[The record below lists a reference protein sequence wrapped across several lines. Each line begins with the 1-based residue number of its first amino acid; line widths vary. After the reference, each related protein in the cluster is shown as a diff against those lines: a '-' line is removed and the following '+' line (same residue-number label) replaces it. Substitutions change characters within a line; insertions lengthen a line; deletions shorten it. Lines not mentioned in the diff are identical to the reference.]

1 MIQIVEH
8 TAAENPS
15 AVAAAL
21 AATGLPVRICRVWA
35 GERVPDT
42 VDGMVALVVLDGP
55 AGAPAAQLALLRAAL
70 DAEVPVLGV
79 GTGARLLALAAD
91 GGAGSYAPSDG
102 DPPQGALHDHADHT
116 DHAPAPHDEGDV
128 RVLRIGPSAWGVRL
142 HPVHPLP
149 YADGVYG
156 RFAALVAD
164 RAERTTTRAF
174 FTRRAATW
182 DERFTDDGPRYAAAA
197 RRMELRSG
205 HRALDVG
212 CGTGR
217 VLPALRDQVGPAGVV
232 AGVDLT
238 PAMLTAAAR
247 QGRGAQGHLLLA
259 DACRLPL
266 RTGAVD
272 GVFSAG
278 LLNHLPDPRRA
289 LREWARVTVPLG
301 VLLLFHPSGHAERAA
316 RHGRPLAP
324 DDPLT
329 EGNLLPAL
337 RATGWRTA
345 CYEDAPHHFLLRAV
359 RTAD

>member
-8 TAAENPS
+8 TAAESPS
-15 AVAAAL
+15 AIGAAL
-21 AATGLPVRICRVWA
+21 AATGLPVRVCRVWA

-55 AGAPAAQLALLRAAL
+55 TTAPAPGAQLALLRAAL
-70 DAEVPVLGV
+70 EAEVPVLGV
-79 GTGARLLALAAD
+79 GAGARLLALAAD
-91 GGAGSYAPSDG
+91 GGAGRGGLPDRSR
-102 DPPQGALHDHADHT
+102 
-116 DHAPAPHDEGDV
+116 APHDEGDV
-128 RVLRIGPSAWGVRL
+128 RVLRIGPSAWGVQLRQL
-142 HPVHPLP
+142 HQVPQ
-149 YADGVYG
+149 ADGVYG

-174 FTRRAATW
+174 FTRRAAGW

-197 RRMELRSG
+197 HRMELRPG
-205 HRALDVG
+205 QRVLDVG

-238 PAMLTAAAR
+238 SAMLTAAAH
-247 QGRGAQGHLLLA
+247 QGRGEQGHLVLA

-266 RTGAVD
+266 RAGAVD

-289 LREWARVTVPLG
+289 LREWARVSAPDG

-329 EGNLLPAL
+329 EVNLLPAL
-337 RATGWRTA
+337 RATGWRA
-345 CYEDAPHHFLLRAV
+345 VCYEDAPHHFLLRAV
-359 RTAD
+359 RRAG

>member
-8 TAAENPS
+8 TAAESPC
-15 AVAAAL
+15 AIGAAL
-21 AATGLPVRICRVWA
+21 AATGHPVRVCRVWA

-55 AGAPAAQLALLRAAL
+55 PSVRARAAQLALLRAAL
-70 DAEVPVLGV
+70 EAEVPMLGI

-91 GGAGSYAPSDG
+91 GGAGNRS
-102 DPPQGALHDHADHT
+102 HV
-116 DHAPAPHDEGDV
+116 PHDEDDV
-128 RVLRIGPSAWGVRL
+128 RVLHIGPSAWGLRFT
-142 HPVHPLP
+142 PVPH
-149 YADGVYG
+149 ADGVYG

-174 FTRRAATW
+174 FTRRAAGW
-182 DERFTDDGPRYAAAA
+182 DERFTHNGPRYAAAA

-205 HRALDVG
+205 QRVLDVG

-217 VLPALRDQVGPAGVV
+217 VPPALRDQVGPGGVV
-232 AGVDLT
+232 AGIDLT
-238 PAMLTAAAR
+238 AAMLTAAAR
-247 QGRGAQGHLLLA
+247 QGRGGQGHLLLA
-259 DACRLPL
+259 DACRLPVGA
-266 RTGAVD
+266 GAVD

-289 LREWARVTVPLG
+289 LGEWARVTAPDG

-329 EGNLLPAL
+329 EDNLLPAL
-337 RATGWRTA
+337 RATGWHPA

-359 RTAD
+359 RRAD

>member
-8 TAAENPS
+8 TAAESPC
-15 AVAAAL
+15 AIGAAL
-21 AATGLPVRICRVWA
+21 AATGLPVRVCRAWA
-35 GERVPDT
+35 GERLPDT

-55 AGAPAAQLALLRAAL
+55 TGTLGLTAQLALLRAAL
-70 DAEVPVLGV
+70 EAEVPVLGL

-91 GGAGSYAPSDG
+91 GDTAKH
-102 DPPQGALHDHADHT
+102 ALPDHSRT
-116 DHAPAPHDEGDV
+116 PHDETDV
-128 RVLRIGPSAWGVRL
+128 RVLRITPSAWGLRFHQVP
-142 HPVHPLP
+142 H
-149 YADGVYG
+149 ADGVYD
-156 RFAALVAD
+156 RFATLVAN
-164 RAERTTTRAF
+164 RAEHTTTRAF
-174 FTRRAATW
+174 FTRRAASW
-182 DERFTDDGPRYAAAA
+182 DERFTDDGPRYTAAAH
-197 RRMELRSG
+197 RMELRPG
-205 HRALDVG
+205 QRVLDVG

-247 QGRGAQGHLLLA
+247 QGRGGQGHLVLA

-266 RTGAVD
+266 RAGAVD

-289 LREWARVTVPLG
+289 LCEWARITAPDG

-329 EGNLLPAL
+329 ENNLLPAL
-337 RATGWRTA
+337 RATGWHPA

-359 RTAD
+359 RRAD